1 MASHL
6 ALARQIACPVVLIS
20 SVLDIEHKPELAQQQ
35 QQQQQQQRQDFYMVS
50 SISYVNLEPL
60 ILSTAFLKTSKTA
73 AAALSNKRMAVSML
87 SFHHLEAV
95 KKLENQT
102 GEKDQLGAVENLS
115 QCGFISGRLNSGL
128 LYIKDSLLA
137 LGLTIF
143 ERTELDQ
150 YIVVLAKVEETA
162 TTESLSKS
170 ASQEP
175 LIRYNRLYAT
185 IDQDRL
191 SQGNE
196 RYPV

>member
-6 ALARQIACPVVLIS
+6 SPARQIACPVVLIS
-20 SVLDIEHKPELAQQQ
+20 SVLESEPNQASAHQ
-35 QQQQQQQRQDFYMVS
+35 QDFYMVS

-73 AAALSNKRMAVSML
+73 AAALSNKLMAVSIL
-87 SFHHLEAV
+87 SFQHLDAV
-95 KKLENQT
+95 KKLESQAVV
-102 GEKDQLGAVENLS
+102 EKERLGALENLN
-115 QCGFISGRLNSGL
+115 QCGFVSGRLNSGL

-137 LGLTIF
+137 LGLRIF
-143 ERTELDQ
+143 EQTELEQ
-150 YIVVLAKVEETA
+150 YIVVLAELEETA
-162 TTESLSKS
+162 TTEGLSKNP
-170 ASQEP
+170 SQEP

>member
-6 ALARQIACPVVLIS
+6 SPARQIACPVVLIS
-20 SVLDIEHKPELAQQQ
+20 SVLESEPNQASAHQ
-35 QQQQQQQRQDFYMVS
+35 QDFYMVS

-73 AAALSNKRMAVSML
+73 AAALSNKLMAVSIL
-87 SFHHLEAV
+87 SFQHLDSV
-95 KKLENQT
+95 KKLESQAV
-102 GEKDQLGAVENLS
+102 GEKERLGAVENLN

-137 LGLTIF
+137 LGLRIF
-143 ERTELDQ
+143 EQTELEQ
-150 YIVVLAKVEETA
+150 YIVVLAKLEETA
-162 TTESLSKS
+162 TTEGLSKS

>member
-1 MASHL
+1 M
-6 ALARQIACPVVLIS
+6 VLIS
-20 SVLDIEHKPELAQQQ
+20 SALEAEPGQGVAQQ
-35 QQQQQQQRQDFYMVS
+35 QDFYMVS

-60 ILSTAFLKTSKTA
+60 ILSTAFLKTSRTA
-73 AAALSNKRMAVSML
+73 AAALANKLMAVSML
-87 SFHHLEAV
+87 SFQHLEAV

-102 GEKDQLGAVENLS
+102 VVSREPLDPAENLTR
-115 QCGFISGRLNSGL
+115 CGFSNGRLNSGL

-137 LGLTIF
+137 IGLRIF
-143 ERTELDQ
+143 EQTELDQ
-150 YIVVLAKVEETA
+150 YIVVLAKLEETA
-162 TTESLSKS
+162 ELEVVGKN

-175 LIRYNRLYAT
+175 LIRYNRHYAT

>member
-6 ALARQIACPVVLIS
+6 SLARQIACPVVLIS
-20 SVLDIEHKPELAQQQ
+20 SVLEAEANQEVARQ
-35 QQQQQQQRQDFYMVS
+35 QDFYMVS

-60 ILSTAFLKTSKTA
+60 ILSTAFLKTSRTA

-87 SFHHLEAV
+87 SFQHLDAV
-95 KKLENQT
+95 KKLESQT
-102 GEKDQLGAVENLS
+102 VVEKERLGAVESLTH
-115 QCGFISGRLNSGL
+115 CGFINGRLNSGL

-137 LGLTIF
+137 LGLRIF
-143 ERTELDQ
+143 EQTELEQ
-150 YIVVLAKVEETA
+150 YIVVLAKLEETA
-162 TTESLSKS
+162 TTEGLSES

>member
-1 MASHL
+1 MTSHL
-6 ALARQIACPVVLIS
+6 SLARQIACPVVLIS
-20 SVLDIEHKPELAQQQ
+20 SSLEAEPNPKGALQ
-35 QQQQQQQRQDFYMVS
+35 QDFYMVS

-60 ILSTAFLKTSKTA
+60 ILSTAFLKTSQTA
-73 AAALSNKRMAVSML
+73 AAALSNKRMAVSIL
-87 SFHHLEAV
+87 SFQHLDSV

-102 GEKDQLGAVENLS
+102 GEKDPLCAVENLNKL
-115 QCGFISGRLNSGL
+115 GFGGGRLNSGL

-137 LGLTIF
+137 LGLRIF
-143 ERTELDQ
+143 EQTELEQ
-150 YIVVLAKVEETA
+150 YIVVLAELEETA
-162 TTESLSKS
+162 TTEGLSES